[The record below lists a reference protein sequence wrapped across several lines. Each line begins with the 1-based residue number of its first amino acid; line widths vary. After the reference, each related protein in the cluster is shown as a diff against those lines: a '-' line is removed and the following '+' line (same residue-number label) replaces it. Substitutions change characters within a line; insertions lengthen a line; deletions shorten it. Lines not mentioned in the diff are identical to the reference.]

1 MFGNPNRI
9 AIMTMT
15 SFSLLDRW
23 TSTVRILAEI
33 DCSDDTPHAARLGQ
47 AVWWA
52 WRRGLDL
59 SGLQLGGADLGGA
72 RLRGRGLREV
82 DLQQAILRGADLRDT
97 DLRDADLSGADLAG
111 ADLSGAILRG
121 AVLRDTDLRA
131 VDLCGADLSGADLA
145 KADLSGA
152 VLRGT
157 ALRDTDL
164 RRVDLYGADLSG
176 ADLSRAVLGSI
187 PVVSAL
193 DSRILAAIEAG
204 GGLETAAW
212 HTCETTHCRAG
223 WAIKLAGPAGEAL
236 EEALGAAI
244 AGTSSMPR
252 ADRGCRFR
260 TSTRAIPTRLPIWR
274 GRRRG
279 RRDRR
284 TGVARVRHSS
294 GTPAAAGTGPRQRS
308 LSTLGDGRLRGRD
321 RPCPRRFLGLRPS
334 ARRGGPVRPR

>member
-1 MFGNPNRI
+1 VDGRAKIALTRIASIAIVFGNPNRI

-131 VDLCGADLSGADLA
+131 VDL
-145 KADLSGA
+145 
-152 VLRGT
+152 
-157 ALRDTDL
+157 
-164 RRVDLYGADLSG
+164 YGADLSG
-176 ADLSRAVLGSI
+176 ADLSRSVLGEV
-187 PVVSAL
+187 PVVPAI
-193 DSRILAAIEAG
+193 DARILQAIDTG
-204 GGLETAAW
+204 GRLETAAW

-244 AGTSSMPR
+244 AGTLIYAASRPGVPIPDFYASNSDALADLAR
-252 ADRGCRFR
+252 AA
-260 TSTRAIPTRLPIWR
+260 TRQA
-274 GRRRG
+274 
-279 RRDRR
+279 
-284 TGVARVRHSS
+284 
-294 GTPAAAGTGPRQRS
+294 
-308 LSTLGDGRLRGRD
+308 
-321 RPCPRRFLGLRPS
+321 
-334 ARRGGPVRPR
+334 